1 MAVPSAKDLINEPS
15 CKHKQKD
22 KSACKKA
29 PEPGSSSGG
38 CAFDGATITLLPIAD
53 AAHLVHGPIGCWG
66 NAWGSR
72 NSLSS
77 GPNLYKRG
85 FTTDLSEND
94 IVLGGE
100 GKLRRAILDIAR
112 DHKPKAVFVYLTCV
126 PAATGEDIESACK
139 EASKETGLPVIPVM
153 APGFLGSKVLG
164 TRVAGDTLL
173 RHVIGTVEPKKT
185 TPFDIAL
192 IGEYNVSGEL
202 WDILPILNRLGIRV
216 LSRITGDGRFEEVAQ
231 AHRARLS
238 VLICSNAL
246 INLAGGLKERYGIPF
261 VEGSFFGLKETN
273 TLLLKIAQGLGDP
286 GLIKRTQD
294 LTKAMTERTLKT
306 LEPVKKRLLGKKAVL
321 YTGGVKSWS
330 VISAL
335 KDLGMEVI
343 ATSTRKS
350 TDQDIAKAKELL
362 SDRGVLLTRASAEE
376 LLELVRTRGAD
387 MLIAGGRNQYTALK
401 GGVAFLDSNQERA
414 RGYAGYRGLIRLGLD
429 LQRALDNPVW
439 NLVKSPAPWELA
451 KEPAIASG
459 AC

>member
-1 MAVPSAKDLINEPS
+1 MAVPRAKELINEPS
-15 CKHKQKD
+15 CGHKQKD
-22 KSACKKA
+22 KAACRKA

-38 CAFDGATITLLPIAD
+38 CAFDGATIALVPIAD
-53 AAHLVHGPIGCWG
+53 AAHLVHGPIACWG

-77 GPNLYKRG
+77 GPSLYRTA

-94 IVLGGE
+94 IVMGGE
-100 GKLRRAILDIAR
+100 EKLFRAILEIAR
-112 DHKPKAVFVYLTCV
+112 RYSPKALFVYLTCV
-126 PAATGEDIESACK
+126 PASTGEDIESVCK
-139 EASKETGLPVIPVM
+139 KASRETGLPVIPVM
-153 APGFLGSKVLG
+153 APGFVGSKVLG

-173 RHVIGTVEPKKT
+173 KHVIGTREPKET

-202 WDILPILNRLGIRV
+202 WDILPVFTKLGIRV
-216 LSRITGDGRFEEVAQ
+216 LSKITGDGRFEEVAT
-231 AHRARLS
+231 AHRAKLS

-246 INLAGGLKERYGIPF
+246 INLAGGLEERYGIPF

-273 TLLLKIAQGLGDP
+273 GLLLRIVERLGDAA
-286 GLIKRTQD
+286 LIEKTRAFTQ
-294 LTKAMTERTLKT
+294 AMTSQTIGT
-306 LEPVKKRLLGKKAVL
+306 LEPIRKRLLGKRAVL

-350 TDQDIAKAKELL
+350 TEQDIAKAKELL
-362 SDRGVLLTRASAEE
+362 GDQGILLTRASGGE

-387 MLIAGGRNQYTALK
+387 MLIAGGRNQYAALK
-401 GGVAFLDSNQERA
+401 SRIPFLDINQERM
-414 RGYAGYRGLIRLGLD
+414 RGYTGYKGLIRLAKD
-429 LQRALDNPVW
+429 VDRALANPVW
-439 NLVKSPAPWELA
+439 RLVLEPAPWEAAVAGELA
-451 KEPAIASG
+451 AEV
-459 AC
+459 